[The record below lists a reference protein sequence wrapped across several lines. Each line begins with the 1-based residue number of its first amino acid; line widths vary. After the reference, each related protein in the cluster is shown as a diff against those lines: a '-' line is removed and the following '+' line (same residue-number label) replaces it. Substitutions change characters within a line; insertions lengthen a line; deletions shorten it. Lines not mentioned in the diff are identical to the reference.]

1 MNIFAMLVLH
11 AAHQMIEKALP
22 VFSALNLYF

>member
-1 MNIFAMLVLH
+1 MNIFAMLVMH
-11 AAHQMIEKALP
+11 AACQIIEKTLP